1 LQGNLEMGY
10 PFFVAGT
17 LAKGEGKGMARTD
30 KPERRRF
37 DRDKEFKI
45 WNKEEREQYEGLR
58 NRLAPLV
65 RDLITPA
72 PKEKKKDPLAEL
84 LGL

>member
-1 LQGNLEMGY
+1 
-10 PFFVAGT
+10 
-17 LAKGEGKGMARTD
+17 MARAD
-30 KPERRRF
+30 KQERRRF

-45 WNKEEREQYEGLR
+45 WTKEERDGYEALR
-58 NRLAPLV
+58 NRLAPIV
-65 RDLITPA
+65 RDLTTPA